1 MGMEMGRAR
10 ERGRERKSH
19 YSESGM
25 LQLTSLSAKVVRSA
39 KRASERERVE
49 SGGADVRVWIW
60 EGTMMARGDAS
71 ETLVPHLRHR
81 FLHEPKGVVC
91 GNGNADCRGVL

>member
-1 MGMEMGRAR
+1 MEMGRVRER

-39 KRASERERVE
+39 KRASEPA
-49 SGGADVRVWIW
+49 SGGGR
-60 EGTMMARGDAS
+60 EGEREEKHAYGK
-71 ETLVPHLRHR
+71 L
-81 FLHEPKGVVC
+81 
-91 GNGNADCRGVL
+91 